1 MQRTER
7 MPRTPRRLFRSYA
20 LLLSAL
26 MLAGCANG
34 DFGEVH
40 DYLVADGIHDW
51 VGRDTVPKP
60 STFEYTDDER
70 ALRDHAYPLIE
81 PPYDRQ
87 RWYSI
92 AGEYGLIRPSLRGDR
107 VAYVNHLMSANH
119 RSPSSRYAQLIDDI
133 RNDSTRITPFF
144 EVAGRVVDMDHK
156 RRKSLPHVTP
166 VAHETKNALR
176 RIKENAHVVHIV
188 RISLG
193 QRAAAYRF
201 ALERLVIAVPSPQAV
216 EAERSLRS
224 LEAQVAHFQR
234 DLAPTWRRQPS
245 LASTN

>member
-7 MPRTPRRLFRSYA
+7 MPRKPRRPFRSHA
-20 LLLSAL
+20 LILCAL

-40 DYLVADGIHDW
+40 DYLVADSIHDW

-81 PPYDRQ
+81 PPYERQ

-107 VAYVNHLMSANH
+107 VAYANHLMSASY

-133 RNDSTRITPFF
+133 RNDSARITPFF
-144 EVAGRVVDMDHK
+144 EVAGRMS
-156 RRKSLPHVTP
+156 RRWPMRRNMPCGASKKTP
-166 VAHETKNALR
+166 TSSTSCGQAWAS
-176 RIKENAHVVHIV
+176 V
-188 RISLG
+188 RPPTAS
-193 QRAAAYRF
+193 
-201 ALERLVIAVPSPQAV
+201 
-216 EAERSLRS
+216 RSS
-224 LEAQVAHFQR
+224 G
-234 DLAPTWRRQPS
+234 W
-245 LASTN
+245 